1 MTETRTVRSV
11 EGIGHG
17 FGRDPAVLVALD
29 DRDLPALPGQLPHRV
44 EDGLVL
50 GGRRDEVV
58 PLPLGGLGQSL
69 DGEVIRF
76 GRARGE
82 DDLPALGADGPRH
95 LLPGDLDRLLGLPA
109 ESVGDARGVAVELG
123 EVREHRLDDP
133 RVGAGGGVVVEI
145 DRTSHAGL
153 PHQRSVPGRPGPNAR
168 ASIIT
173 DPLRCAAR
181 PGGSPRGPG
190 RSIERSCRRTGRR
203 ACARRG
209 HRRPGRATYC
219 AGSASARER
228 PGMRWALEGRRAGP
242 RRSASYRATRRGSR
256 R

>member
-1 MTETRTVRSV
+1 MPRSWQSAADLADRVDRADLVVRRHDGDQDRPIGQ
-11 EGIGHG
+11 GIGHG

-29 DRDLPALPGQLPHRV
+29 DRDLPALAGPAACIGSRTALCSA
-44 EDGLVL
+44 DG
-50 GGRRDEVV
+50 RDEVV

-82 DDLPALGADGPRH
+82 DDLPALGADRPRH
-95 LLPGDLDRLLGLPA
+95 LLPGELDRLLGLPP

-190 RSIERSCRRTGRR
+190 RSIERSCPRTGRR
-203 ACARRG
+203 ACA
-209 HRRPGRATYC
+209 AW
-219 AGSASARER
+219 S
-228 PGMRWALEGRRAGP
+228 
-242 RRSASYRATRRGSR
+242 
-256 R
+256 